1 MAVTAKRL
9 DQKNT
14 LDDVLDWMEDNFNG
28 DLVSVSVAAA
38 DMVKKKRLATGPI
51 WDEIGVR
58 VLHHTYKVQRIH
70 RPRHKATRLRSGG
83 GGSGSGGSGSGL
95 GSGDSESR
103 AIMYYIDGKYYN
115 LYDLTTAEINEIAA
129 YYDTVAKGNAFE
141 RDFLL
146 SVADRLSGD
155 QVVGDVFDE
164 EGLRELRR
172 EITNN

>member
-1 MAVTAKRL
+1 MSVTE
-9 DQKNT
+9 
-14 LDDVLDWMEDNFNG
+14 DVLEWMDNNFTG
-28 DLVSVSVAAA
+28 DLVATSVAAA
-38 DMVKKKRLATGPI
+38 EMVKKKRLATGPL

-70 RPRHKATRLRSGG
+70 RPRHQATRLRVKAVKPVE
-83 GGSGSGGSGSGL
+83 GSNTP
-95 GSGDSESR
+95 R
-103 AIMYYIDGKYYN
+103 AIMYNIGRNFYN
-115 LYDLTTAEINEIAA
+115 LYDLTAKEVREIAA
-129 YYDTVAKGNAFE
+129 HYDTLVKGNAFE